1 MNDSPA
7 HRPNRLLGALA
18 IRATPVL
25 PAGLVALTTS
35 GTVAVIGSPGQDV
48 AAIVA
53 RAGGT
58 ILRPG
63 GGPHVLVA
71 RAGSSDLVAR
81 LDARFATGCT
91 PTAQT

>member
-1 MNDSPA
+1 VNDSPA

-18 IRATPVL
+18 IRATLVL
-25 PAGLVALTTS
+25 PAGLVALPACGS
-35 GTVAVIGSPGQDV
+35 VAVIGSPGQDV

-53 RAGGT
+53 SAGGT

-63 GGPHVLVA
+63 GGPHVLAV

>member
-1 MNDSPA
+1 VNDSPA

-18 IRATPVL
+18 IRATLVL
-25 PAGLVALTTS
+25 PAGLVALPACGS
-35 GTVAVIGSPGQDV
+35 VAVIGSPGQDV
-48 AAIVA
+48 AAI
-53 RAGGT
+53 AGGT

-63 GGPHVLVA
+63 GGPHVLVV

-81 LDARFATGCT
+81 LGARFATGCT

>member
-7 HRPNRLLGALA
+7 HRPNRLLGPLA
-18 IRATPVL
+18 IRATLVL
-25 PAGLVALTTS
+25 PAGLVAPTTC

-63 GGPHVLVA
+63 GGPHVLAV

-81 LDARFATGCT
+81 LGARFATGRT

>member
-7 HRPNRLLGALA
+7 HRPNRLLGPLA
-18 IRATPVL
+18 IRATLVL
-25 PAGLVALTTS
+25 PAGLVALPACGS
-35 GTVAVIGSPGQDV
+35 VAVIGSPGQDV

-63 GGPHVLVA
+63 GGTHVLVV
-71 RAGSSDLVAR
+71 RAGSADLVAR